1 MNKDEI
7 EKSVSEGLLE
17 IEMQI
22 LEEYINLHDDIVDDE
37 REDNEH
43 IKEDVQKY
51 QETEPYGDCLE

>member
-7 EKSVSEGLLE
+7 EKSEGLLE

-22 LEEYINLHDDIVDDE
+22 LEEYINLHDDIRDDE

-43 IKEDVQKY
+43 IKEDYQKH
-51 QETEPYGDCLE
+51 QETEPYGDGPE